1 MLNFSIRN
9 ILVTLAIALGTALA
23 GLWAWQRVP
32 VDAIPD
38 LSDNQVVVWA
48 EWPGKSPEDVQI
60 QVTQRLTLGLQ
71 GLAGVQ
77 SVRGTS
83 LYGAAYAYVIFAE
96 NRDFY
101 DCRTRVLER
110 LASLQAQLPD
120 GVIPSLGPD
129 ATAMGQV
136 FAFTLQGPRSL
147 EERRRVIDQIVVPAL
162 ESVAGVA
169 EVAPA
174 GGVVREYHIDVDP
187 VRLEEQALTIDALVM
202 AIRASGR
209 DVGAMSIERS
219 AIETMI
225 RGVGFVRSVGDVER
239 IVVRG
244 EPDKGTGLLLGDVAD
259 VSIGG
264 AVRQGILADE
274 HGEHAGAIVAMR
286 VGEDPKSVILAVKR
300 RLMDLRP
307 ALKAEDLMA
316 VPFYDRSQLITET
329 SDTLTDT
336 LSQELIIAML
346 VVIVFLLHVR
356 ASLAVG
362 LTLPLGVLATFIVMW
377 LFGVSANLMSL
388 AGIAIAVGEL
398 VDLGIVV
405 TENIVQHLTALKRRL
420 RDAGEPAAT
429 SPWDERVIEAVQNGV
444 REVAPAILTATA
456 TTVVGFLPVFALDEQ
471 AGRLFG
477 PMALTKTLAITGSA
491 LFGLLL
497 VPLLC
502 RLLLPEW
509 KLPKPW
515 RYALAGLIGGLA
527 FCFFLGGIPLPVDH
541 GRWSVVLPGWIVAPA
556 MGAFAAWLAWR
567 FGGEQVV
574 EFDENPVSRAIGRA
588 YRAIL
593 TTLLA
598 HKRIFL
604 GTCLGIIVLGFG
616 LGLGWPRLAAPLRS
630 ATAAAGGDL
639 TTTAPDRWLSE
650 RLPGIGE
657 SFLPPLDEGSLL
669 FMPSILSQGGLGES
683 LRVMS
688 EQNRRIAEVP
698 EVLSLMGKMGRA
710 ETALDPAPIGMVET
724 VVLLKPYRDWPLH
737 DVLMPDGSTER
748 RPRTLVE
755 LRSALAAASDIPGVA
770 PSWLQPIE
778 TRIVM
783 LSTGIKSLIALQV
796 SGDDSESLER
806 FIEAAEKIVIGTP
819 GAADVTAQREGGK
832 PYAEVRL
839 DSARLA
845 RFGLTADAVMM
856 AVETALGGMPVS
868 WSVEAN
874 QRYGIR
880 LRYLRER
887 RDDPDEL
894 ALLQVPV
901 MAGGHGAIPL
911 SSLVAPPRVYTIA
924 FTATDPVAF
933 RAALPLPIARGL
945 TPIAADRAELV
956 LPAGH
961 PLPAGIAP
969 EGTAGAVRV
978 VSEHDHPDA
987 MTWTVGPMQIRSENG
1002 KRVAYVLLNPRG
1014 RGEIDVVKD
1023 ADQRIRAA
1031 LAAGTL
1037 TMPKG
1042 ATYRWVGRYEQKQHA
1057 DRILTIVIAISLSL
1071 MIVLIYIGTRRWATT
1086 SFIVLGNLPLTV
1098 AGGLL
1103 GVWLWGAEMTTAV
1116 TVGFIVLLGVMFN
1129 DGILIGVYLDER
1141 FKDLAGRAALSIADV
1156 RQRVLEAGLRR
1167 IRPALMTNATTIIAL
1182 APILWADGRGAEI
1195 MIPMALPSIGGMVV
1209 DLLTL
1214 FMVPVLY
1221 SWWQER
1227 RVKRAQLPA
1236 N

>member
-1 MLNFSIRN
+1 MLRFFIRN
-9 ILVTLAIALGTALA
+9 ILVTLAIAGGTALA
-23 GLWAWQRVP
+23 GLWAWGRVP

-77 SVRGTS
+77 TVRGTS
-83 LYGAAYAYVIFAE
+83 LYGAAYAYIIFE
-96 NRDFY
+96 EGRDFY

-110 LASLQAQLPD
+110 LAGLQTQLPA
-120 GVIPSLGPD
+120 GVVPSLGPD

-162 ESVAGVA
+162 ESVGGVA

-187 VRLEEQALTIDALVM
+187 VRLEEQSLTIDALVA

-219 AIETMI
+219 GIETMI
-225 RGVGFVRSVGDVER
+225 RGVGFVRSLAEVER
-239 IVVRG
+239 IPLRG
-244 EPDKGTGLLLGDVAD
+244 DPARGAGLLLGDVAD
-259 VSIGG
+259 VTIGG

-286 VGEDPKSVILAVKR
+286 VGEDPMSVIRAVKR
-300 RLMDLRP
+300 RLNDLRP
-307 ALKAEDLMA
+307 ALAAEDLMA
-316 VPFYDRSQLITET
+316 VPFYDRSQLIAET
-329 SDTLTDT
+329 RDTLTGT

-346 VVIVFLLHVR
+346 VVVVFLLHVR

-362 LTLPLGVLATFIVMW
+362 LTLPLGVLATFVVMW

-405 TENIVQHLTALKRRL
+405 TENIVQHLTGLKKQL
-420 RDAGEPAAT
+420 REAGEPAPT
-429 SPWDERVIEAVQNGV
+429 SPWDERVIAAVYAGT

-456 TTVVGFLPVFALDEQ
+456 TTIVGFLPVFALDEQ
-471 AGRLFG
+471 AGRLFK
-477 PMALTKTLAITGSA
+477 PMALTKTLAITGAA

-509 KLPKPW
+509 KMPRPW
-515 RYALAGLIGGLA
+515 RFALAGLIGGLA
-527 FCFFLGGIPLPVDH
+527 FGYFSGGIPLAVDH
-541 GRWSVVLPGWIVAPA
+541 DRWSVLLSGWLVAPA
-556 MGAFAAWLAWR
+556 MGGFAAWAAWR
-567 FGGEQVV
+567 FGGERVV
-574 EFDENPVSRAIGRA
+574 EFEENPVSRVIGRT
-588 YRAIL
+588 YRVIL
-593 TTLLA
+593 SGLLA
-598 HKRIFL
+598 HKRLFL
-604 GTCLGIIVLGFG
+604 GACCAIIVTGFG
-616 LGLGWPRLAAPLRS
+616 LGLGWARLSAPLRW
-630 ATAAAGGDL
+630 AVAAAGGDL
-639 TTTAPDRWLSE
+639 SRTAPDRWLSA

-698 EVLSLMGKMGRA
+698 EVLSLMGKLGRA

-737 DVLMPDGSTER
+737 DALLSDGTTER

-755 LRSALAAASDIPGVA
+755 VRAALAAASDIPGVA

-783 LSTGIKSLIALQV
+783 LSTGIKSLVALQIA
-796 SGDDSESLER
+796 GDDSESLER
-806 FIEAAEKIVIGTP
+806 FIEAAEKVVSGTP

-839 DSARLA
+839 DHARLA
-845 RFGLTADAVMM
+845 RFGLTPDAVMM

-901 MAGGHGAIPL
+901 MTDGHGAIAL
-911 SSLVAPPRVYTIA
+911 SSLVAAPRVYTLA
-924 FTATDPVAF
+924 FTGADPVAF

-961 PLPAGIAP
+961 PLPAGVVTGDAP
-969 EGTAGAVRV
+969 GAVRV
-978 VSEHDHPDA
+978 IAEHDHPDA
-987 MTWTVGPMQIRSENG
+987 LTWTVGPMQIRSENG
-1002 KRVAYVLLNPRG
+1002 KRVAYVLVNPRG
-1014 RGEIDVVKD
+1014 RGEIEVVED
-1023 ADQRIRAA
+1023 ADQRVQAA

-1037 TMPKG
+1037 VLPKG
-1042 ATYRWVGRYEQKQHA
+1042 ATYRWVGRYEQKQRA
-1057 DRILTIVIAISLSL
+1057 DEVLTVVIAISLAL

-1086 SFIVLGNLPLTV
+1086 GFIVLGNLPLTV

-1103 GVWLWGAEMTTAV
+1103 GVWLWGAELTTAV

-1141 FKDLAGRAALSIADV
+1141 FKDLAGRAASSVAEV

-1167 IRPALMTNATTIIAL
+1167 IRPALMT
-1182 APILWADGRGAEI
+1182 
-1195 MIPMALPSIGGMVV
+1195 
-1209 DLLTL
+1209 
-1214 FMVPVLY
+1214 
-1221 SWWQER
+1221 
-1227 RVKRAQLPA
+1227 
-1236 N
+1236 

>member
-1 MLNFSIRN
+1 MLNFFIRN
-9 ILVTLAIALGTALA
+9 ILVTLAIAAATAFA
-23 GLWAWQRVP
+23 GVWAWNRVP

-77 SVRGTS
+77 TVRGIS
-83 LYGAAYAYVIFAE
+83 LYGAAYAYVIFDE

-110 LASLQAQLPD
+110 LASLQAQLPA
-120 GVIPSLGPD
+120 GVVPSLGPD

-147 EERRRVIDQIVVPAL
+147 EERRRVIDQILVPAL

-187 VRLEEQALTIDALVM
+187 VRLEEQSLTIDAVIE
-202 AIRASGR
+202 AIRTSGR

-225 RGVGFVRSVGDVER
+225 RGVGFVRTLADVEG
-239 IVVRG
+239 IVLRG
-244 EPDKGTGLLLGDVAD
+244 DPKRGVGLQLGDVAD

-274 HGEHAGAIVAMR
+274 NGEQAGAIVAMR
-286 VGEDPKSVILAVKR
+286 VDEDPNSVIAAVKR

-307 ALKAEDLMA
+307 TLDAEQLMPI
-316 VPFYDRSQLITET
+316 PFYDRSQLISET
-329 SDTLTDT
+329 RDTLTDT
-336 LSQELIIAML
+336 LSQELIVAML
-346 VVIVFLLHVR
+346 VVIVFLLHAR

-362 LTLPLGVLATFIVMW
+362 LTLPLGVLATFVVMW

-405 TENIVQHLTALKRRL
+405 TENIVQHLTMLKRRL
-420 RDAGEPAAT
+420 RDAGEPAPT
-429 SPWDERVIEAVQNGV
+429 SPWDERVIAAVHNGV

-477 PMALTKTLAITGSA
+477 PMALTKTLAITGAA

-509 KLPKPW
+509 RLPKPW
-515 RYALAGLIGGLA
+515 RLALAGLMGGLA
-527 FCFFLGGIPLPVDH
+527 FGWFIGGIPLPIDH
-541 GRWSVVLPGWIVAPA
+541 GRWSIVLPGWLVAPT
-556 MGAFAAWLAWR
+556 MGALAAWLAWR
-567 FGGEQVV
+567 FGGERVV
-574 EFDENPVSRAIGRA
+574 DFDENPVSRGIGTV

-593 TTLLA
+593 VRLLA
-598 HKRIFL
+598 HKRLFL
-604 GTCLGIIVLGFG
+604 TVCALITITGFG
-616 LGLGWPRLAAPLRS
+616 LGLGWSRLSAPLRW
-630 ATAAAGGDL
+630 AVAAAGGDL
-639 TTTAPDRWLSE
+639 TKTAPDMWLS
-650 RLPGIGE
+650 RQLPGIGE

-688 EQNRRIAEVP
+688 EQNRRIAAVP
-698 EVLSLMGKMGRA
+698 EVQSLMGKLGRA
-710 ETALDPAPIGMVET
+710 ESALDPAPIGMVET

-755 LRSALAAASDIPGVA
+755 LRSALAAETDIPGVA

-796 SGDDSESLER
+796 AGDDSESLDR
-806 FIEAAEKIVIGTP
+806 FVEAAEKVIIGTP

-832 PYAEVRL
+832 PYAEIRL
-839 DSARLA
+839 DHERLA
-845 RFGLTADAVMM
+845 RFGLTPDAVMM

-901 MAGGHGAIPL
+901 MADGHGAIPL
-911 SSLVAPPRVYTIA
+911 SSLVAAPRVYTLA
-924 FTATDPVAF
+924 FTGVDPSAF
-933 RAALPLPIARGL
+933 RASLPLPIARGL

-961 PLPAGIAP
+961 PLPAGIAAA
-969 EGTAGAVRV
+969 GTPGAVRV
-978 VSEHDHPDA
+978 ISERDHPDA
-987 MTWTVGPMQIRSENG
+987 LTWTVGPMQIRSENG

-1014 RGEIDVVKD
+1014 RGEIEVVED

-1031 LAAGTL
+1031 LAAGSL
-1037 TMPKG
+1037 ALPKG

-1057 DRILTIVIAISLSL
+1057 DRILTVVIAISLTL
-1071 MIVLIYIGTRRWATT
+1071 MIILIYIGTRRWTT
-1086 SFIVLGNLPLTV
+1086 TAFIVLGNLPLTI
-1098 AGGLL
+1098 AGGLI
-1103 GVWLWGAEMTTAV
+1103 GVWLWDAELTTAV

-1141 FKDLAGRAALSIADV
+1141 FKDLAGRAAGSVADV

-1182 APILWADGRGAEI
+1182 TPILWADGRGAEI

-1214 FMVPVLY
+1214 FLVPVLY
-1221 SWWQER
+1221 SWWHER
-1227 RVKRAQLPA
+1227 RVVPPVA
-1236 N
+1236 